1 MDAHLKVQSQMQ
13 FVTQYSCTFTRMV
26 IFAFEN
32 DALQVVQGMRM
43 AGDRTFE
50 WSEKTEI
57 LRRAEQTSRMTQW
70 GSTLPS
76 QN

>member
-1 MDAHLKVQSQMQ
+1 MQ
-13 FVTQYSCTFTRMV
+13 FVTRCLCTFTRMV

-50 WSEKTEI
+50 WSEKTKV
-57 LRRAEQTSRMTQW
+57 LRRAEQTSRMIQW